1 MRCTTCDKEIEND
14 SIYCRFCGVKVENTT
29 INDVVEAWVSCSNCG
44 HGNHYGSIF
53 CAECGAKLH
62 YGEVHK
68 IFTIGEVVLEMIKV
82 EGGTFMMGA
91 TPEQG
96 EYVNADEKPVHA
108 VTLGSF
114 YIGKYLVTQA
124 LWNEIMDFNPSHFS
138 GEDLP
143 VEQVNWYSCQQF
155 VQKLSEK
162 TGKVFRLPT
171 EAEWEFAAR
180 GGVKSEG
187 FKYSGSNN
195 INEVAWHDEDWD
207 RGSTHPVGTKAPNE
221 LGIYDMSGNVR
232 EWCQDWYANAYS
244 DAAPLN
250 MESNPNVKVNKV
262 IRGGG
267 WLSYAGNCRVSNR
280 NYSNPQTGY
289 SNIGFRVVMEP

>member
-14 SIYCRFCGVKVENTT
+14 SIYCRFCGVKVENIM

-68 IFTIGEVVLEMIKV
+68 KFTVGEVVLEMIKV

-96 EYVNADEKPVHA
+96 GDVNSDEKPVHE
-108 VTLGSF
+108 VTLESF

-155 VQKLSEK
+155 VQKLSER

-244 DAAPLN
+244 AAAPLN
-250 MESNPNVKVNKV
+250 MENNPAVKVNKV
-262 IRGGG
+262 LRGGG